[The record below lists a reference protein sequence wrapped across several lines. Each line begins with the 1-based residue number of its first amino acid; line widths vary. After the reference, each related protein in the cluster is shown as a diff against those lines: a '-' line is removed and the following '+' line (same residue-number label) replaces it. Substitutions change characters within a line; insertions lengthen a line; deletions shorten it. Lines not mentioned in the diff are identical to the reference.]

1 MDSNHKIPFLIISA
15 NPFLRG
21 ILKFVLESLLM
32 IDATELENEEK
43 ALNYLRNLEIFPSMI
58 VYDYTPDAYLLED
71 FIVYLRDFSK
81 DVHIVVLTDEVTDE
95 ARDFF
100 RDIPQLV
107 LIKKSDL
114 PDSLLNQSK
123 KSFSHIPFQ
132 NVEEFCQIDSRFL
145 SILDGVNK
153 NLFVKIGPKFV
164 CLFNEDDNTEAM
176 DIQKYMNKGVQAFY
190 FNRSTALWIIGQI
203 QKQMALFLKSNNFRF
218 VMRGANETEEKRL
231 EQKILR
237 LNDEVHIDYEFKVT
251 IDETISK
258 VKKVI
263 EKEKHVDKLLQ
274 ALKGNKDIF
283 HYYNHKVMM
292 TALVSSLMAKQL
304 DWSSRLTLDKL
315 VYASTICDLT
325 LALKPELL
333 KIRSLEELE
342 IKKSSFS
349 PNEYKLYLKHPKEG
363 ADLIKNYF
371 PASPPETDILALQ
384 HHEMPAGDGFPHGL
398 KADRISPLSALFIIA
413 NDFSSYYLENEDP
426 SVKDFIST
434 NESRYDS
441 INFRKIL
448 KALEKIQK
456 N

>member
-1 MDSNHKIPFLIISA
+1 MDSNQKIPFLVISA

-71 FIVYLRDFSK
+71 FIVYLREFSK
-81 DVHIVVLTDEVTDE
+81 DVHIVVLTDEVTEE

-114 PDSLLNQSK
+114 PDSLLKQSK
-123 KSFSHIPFQ
+123 KVFSHIPFQ

-274 ALKGNKDIF
+274 ALKGNKEIF

-371 PASPPETDILALQ
+371 PTSPPETDILALQ